1 MIKYLRCG
9 REVLFVTV
17 MTILFA
23 VEFVGKHPNSGMKR
37 KLLPRGELDKSERTK
52 RISQP
57 L

>member
-37 KLLPRGELDKSERTK
+37 KLLLDKSERTK

>member
-17 MTILFA
+17 MKILFA
-23 VEFVGKHPNSGMKR
+23 VEFVGENPNSGMKR
-37 KLLPRGELDKSERTK
+37 KLLPRRELDKSERTK